1 MSNQTAN
8 KQIKLDLHTSTNAL
22 EDMIKVSN
30 ICTLST
36 PANKRLS
43 VGSIFG
49 WNGQVCKFSSHF
61 FNHRIAV
68 RDNHKEFCVME

>member
-22 EDMIKVSN
+22 EDMIN
-30 ICTLST
+30 ICTVST
-36 PANKRLS
+36 PANKRLN

>member
-22 EDMIKVSN
+22 EDMIKVLN

-49 WNGQVCKFSSHF
+49 WNGHKFVNLVHIFS
-61 FNHRIAV
+61 IT
-68 RDNHKEFCVME
+68 E